1 MCSEW
6 ADSVKVVWCQVV
18 KEEMLEQ
25 VHSLDLLYEK
35 ETTAKLLE
43 FKIKYLVSYATLMRN
58 YFIHMNFEEIV
69 QDLFHREDQRGKQIL
84 LIACMIVA
92 PSALVSLTI
101 WFIISELSGRRELHH

>member
-1 MCSEW
+1 MRGVCSEW

-69 QDLFHREDQRGKQIL
+69 
-84 LIACMIVA
+84 
-92 PSALVSLTI
+92 
-101 WFIISELSGRRELHH
+101 

>member
-1 MCSEW
+1 
-6 ADSVKVVWCQVV
+6 V

-58 YFIHMNFEEIV
+58 YFIHMNFDEIIG
-69 QDLFHREDQRGKQIL
+69 DLNSREDVRGKQIL
-84 LIACMIVA
+84 VVSCMIVA
-92 PSALVSLTI
+92 PNELVSLSPI
-101 WFIISELSGRRELHH
+101 SKGFIINRILIALPQNSGGHQ